1 MPLHQQPRVTRM
13 EAAPYRSGS
22 CRIGTHHACTESSPA
37 AASVDV
43 PVIYEA
49 CDCACH
55 TALNRDPS
63 AEVAR

>member
-1 MPLHQQPRVTRM
+1 MPLHQQPRVS
-13 EAAPYRSGS
+13 EAQAVPYRSDS
-22 CRIGTHHACTESSPA
+22 CRIGTHHACTESAPA
-37 AASVDV
+37 AAPVEV

-55 TALNRDPS
+55 APVYRDPS